1 MLHGV
6 RSLYTYISSIRKF
19 GTYFAEKRSSHADLI
34 ATLRQAR
41 IPLPVDKYLARS
53 AVVSLL
59 VAVGALLLS
68 ILICIP
74 LYTLFGAKV
83 FLLTIPVPLVFGGIA
98 YYLFSY
104 YPKFRSGEIAASIDR
119 SLPSAITYMY
129 ALSRGGLEL
138 VEIFESLA
146 GQRHVYGGVA
156 DHVGYVVRDI
166 RYLNIDIIKA
176 LRDAS
181 ERSPSRNM
189 RDFLD
194 GLVMVIDSGGSLTEY
209 FKIKSSYYYK
219 QAGADQE
226 KYLNTLGMIAE
237 GYITVF
243 VAGPLFMMT
252 ILVVVGMIDST
263 SIILLKA
270 LIYGLIPGATLL
282 CVLLLSTMAG
292 SREEAYHIP
301 AATKKSN
308 VFEGVG
314 VRPAEV
320 VEDALFTRLETAEKI
335 KKYKNFFKTPVKAFF
350 ENPVYAL
357 YLTAPAAIIYV
368 IIAIY
373 MKGYLSIG
381 PIIATLS
388 GAAGA
393 ASGTQVLEF
402 PSLSVLDDVV
412 VFGMF
417 VLLVPFTFFYESR
430 VRRIKN
436 MEREMPEFLRR
447 LASMNEAGLTLTSSI
462 QASLRSK
469 LGVLDSEIRRMWR
482 DIEWGASTSVAMTRF
497 EERVRTAM
505 ISRTITLIIKANEAV
520 SDIRQVLRIAAADSE
535 ASHRLKKD
543 RLGNMTEYVMIV
555 YLSFF
560 VFLFIVYVLAAHFV
574 SMVPTGDA
582 SENLS
587 QGMEMLAGYDVEN
600 YILLMFHATLI
611 QGFCSGLVG
620 GAMGEGN
627 VHSGFKHSIIMVAIA
642 YVTFKLLGM
651 A

>member
-1 MLHGV
+1 MLHGA

-19 GTYFAEKRSSHADLI
+19 GTYFAEKRSSHADLMS
-34 ATLRQAR
+34 ALRQAR

-68 ILICIP
+68 VLICIP

-83 FLLTIPVPLVFGGIA
+83 FLLTIPVPLVAGGIA

-104 YPKFRSGEIAASIDR
+104 YPTFRSGEIAASIDR

-138 VEIFESLA
+138 VEILESLA

-176 LRDAS
+176 LHNAS

-243 VAGPLFMMT
+243 VAGPLFLMT
-252 ILVVVGMIDST
+252 ILVVVGMIDSS
-263 SIILLKA
+263 SIILLNA

-292 SREEAYHIP
+292 SREEAYHVP
-301 AATKKSN
+301 AVTKKSN

-335 KKYKNFFKTPVKAFF
+335 KKYKKFFKNPVKTFF

-357 YLTAPAAIIYV
+357 YITVPVAFIYFIV
-368 IIAIY
+368 AIY

-381 PIIATLS
+381 PIIAALS

-393 ASGTQVLEF
+393 ASGTPIEF

-462 QASLRSK
+462 KASLKSK

-520 SDIRQVLRIAAADSE
+520 SDIRQVLQIAAADSE
-535 ASHRLKKD
+535 ASYRLKKD

-555 YLSFF
+555 YLAFF

-574 SMVPTGDA
+574 SMVPAGDA

-587 QGMEMLAGYDVEN
+587 QGMEMLANYDPEK

-627 VHSGFKHSIIMVAIA
+627 IYSGFKHSIIMVAIA
-642 YVTFKLLGM
+642 YVTFRLLGL

>member
-1 MLHGV
+1 M

-19 GTYFAEKRSSHADLI
+19 GTYFAEKRGSHGDFI
-34 ATLRQAR
+34 TVLRQAR
-41 IPLPVDKYLARS
+41 IPVPVDKYLARS

-59 VAVGALLLS
+59 VAIGALLLS
-68 ILICIP
+68 VLICIP

-83 FLLTIPVPLVFGGIA
+83 FLLTIPVPLVFGGIT

-138 VEIFESLA
+138 VEILESLA

-176 LRDAS
+176 LHDAS

-194 GLVMVIDSGGSLTEY
+194 GLIMVIDSGGSLTEY

-252 ILVVVGMIDST
+252 ILVVIGMIDSS
-263 SIILLKA
+263 SIILLNA

-292 SREEAYHIP
+292 SREESYHAP
-301 AATKKSN
+301 TTTKKSD
-308 VFEGVG
+308 VFEGVR
-314 VRPAEV
+314 VKPAEV
-320 VEDALFTRLETAEKI
+320 IEDALFTRLETAEKI
-335 KKYKNFFKTPVKAFF
+335 KKYKKFFRNPVKTFF

-357 YLTAPAAIIYV
+357 YIAVPVALIYAIIS
-368 IIAIY
+368 IY
-373 MKGYLSIG
+373 MKGYLSVG

-388 GAAGA
+388 GTAGA
-393 ASGTQVLEF
+393 VSGARMEF
-402 PSLSVLDDVV
+402 PSVSVLDDVV

-462 QASLRSK
+462 KASLKSK
-469 LGVLDSEIRRMWR
+469 IGVLDSEIRRMWR

-520 SDIRQVLRIAAADSE
+520 SDIRQVLQIAAADSE
-535 ASHRLKKD
+535 ASYRLKKD

-560 VFLFIVYVLAAHFV
+560 VFLFIVYVLAANFV
-574 SMVPTGDA
+574 GMVPTGDA

-587 QGMEMLAGYDVEN
+587 QGMEMLAGYDAEK

-627 VHSGFKHSIIMVAIA
+627 VYSGFKHSIIMVAIA
-642 YVTFKLLGM
+642 YATFRLLGL

>member
-1 MLHGV
+1 MLHGA

-19 GTYFAEKRSSHADLI
+19 GTYFAERRSSYADLI
-34 ATLRQAR
+34 ATLRKAR
-41 IPLPVDKYLARS
+41 IPIPVDKYLARS

-59 VAVGALLLS
+59 VAAGALLLS
-68 ILICIP
+68 VLICIP

-83 FLLTIPVPLVFGGIA
+83 FLLAIPVPLVFGGIA

-104 YPKFRSGEIAASIDR
+104 YPKFRSDEIAASIDR

-138 VEIFESLA
+138 IEVLESLA

-156 DHVGYVVRDI
+156 DHVGYIVRDI

-176 LRDAS
+176 LHDAS

-209 FKIKSSYYYK
+209 FKIKSSYYYER
-219 QAGADQE
+219 AGADQE
-226 KYLNTLGMIAE
+226 KYLNSLGMIAE

-252 ILVVVGMIDST
+252 ILVVVGMIDSS
-263 SIILLKA
+263 SIILLNA
-270 LIYGLIPGATLL
+270 LVYGLIPGATIL
-282 CVLLLSTMAG
+282 CVILLSTMAG

-301 AATKKSN
+301 AVTKKSN
-308 VFEGVG
+308 VFEGIE

-320 VEDALFTRLETAEKI
+320 AEDELFTRLETAEKI
-335 KKYKNFFKTPVKAFF
+335 QKYKKFFKNPVKAFF

-357 YLTAPAAIIYV
+357 YITVPAALIYSIMAV
-368 IIAIY
+368 Y
-373 MKGYLSIG
+373 MKGHLSIG
-381 PIIATLS
+381 PIIAVLS

-393 ASGTQVLEF
+393 ASGTQALEF
-402 PSLSVLDDVV
+402 PSISVLDDVA

-417 VLLVPFTFFYESR
+417 ILLVPFTFFYESR

-462 QASLRSK
+462 KASLRSK

-497 EERVRTAM
+497 EVRVRTAM

-520 SDIRQVLRIAAADSE
+520 SDIRQVLQIAAADSE
-535 ASHRLKKD
+535 ASYRLKKD

-587 QGMEMLAGYDVEN
+587 QGMEMLAQYDAEK

-627 VHSGFKHSIIMVAIA
+627 AYSGFKHSIIMVAIA
-642 YVTFKLLGM
+642 YATFTLLGL

>member
-1 MLHGV
+1 
-6 RSLYTYISSIRKF
+6 
-19 GTYFAEKRSSHADLI
+19 
-34 ATLRQAR
+34 
-41 IPLPVDKYLARS
+41 
-53 AVVSLL
+53 
-59 VAVGALLLS
+59 
-68 ILICIP
+68 
-74 LYTLFGAKV
+74 
-83 FLLTIPVPLVFGGIA
+83 
-98 YYLFSY
+98 
-104 YPKFRSGEIAASIDR
+104 
-119 SLPSAITYMY
+119 
-129 ALSRGGLEL
+129 
-138 VEIFESLA
+138 
-146 GQRHVYGGVA
+146 
-156 DHVGYVVRDI
+156 
-166 RYLNIDIIKA
+166 
-176 LRDAS
+176 
-181 ERSPSRNM
+181 M

-243 VAGPLFMMT
+243 VAGPLFLMT
-252 ILVVVGMIDST
+252 ILVVVGMIDSS
-263 SIILLKA
+263 SIILLNA

-292 SREEAYHIP
+292 SREEAYQVP
-301 AATKKSN
+301 AATTKSN

-314 VRPAEV
+314 VKPAEI

-335 KKYKNFFKTPVKAFF
+335 KKYKKFFKNPVKTFF

-357 YLTAPAAIIYV
+357 YITVPAALIYV
-368 IIAIY
+368 VIAIY

-388 GAAGA
+388 GATGA
-393 ASGTQVLEF
+393 ASGAQLEF
-402 PSLSVLDDVV
+402 PSMSVLDDVV

-430 VRRIKN
+430 ARRIKN

-462 QASLRSK
+462 KASLRSK

-520 SDIRQVLRIAAADSE
+520 SDIRQVLQIAAADSE
-535 ASHRLKKD
+535 ASYRLKMD

-555 YLSFF
+555 YLAFF
-560 VFLFIVYVLAAHFV
+560 IFLFIVYVLAAQFV

-587 QGMEMLAGYDVEN
+587 QGMEMLAQYDAEK

-620 GAMGEGN
+620 GTMGEGN
-627 VHSGFKHSIIMVAIA
+627 VYSGFKHSIIMVAIA
-642 YVTFKLLGM
+642 YVTFRLLGL

>member
-34 ATLRQAR
+34 AALRQAR
-41 IPLPVDKYLARS
+41 IPIPVDKYLARS

-68 ILICIP
+68 VLICIP

-83 FLLTIPVPLVFGGIA
+83 FLLAIPVPLVFGGIA

-138 VEIFESLA
+138 VEILESLA
-146 GQRHVYGGVA
+146 RQRHVYGGVA

-176 LRDAS
+176 LHDAS

-243 VAGPLFMMT
+243 VAGPLFLMT
-252 ILVVVGMIDST
+252 ILVVVGMIDSS
-263 SIILLKA
+263 SIILLNA

-292 SREEAYHIP
+292 SREEAYQVP
-301 AATKKSN
+301 AATTKSN

-314 VRPAEV
+314 VKPAEI

-335 KKYKNFFKTPVKAFF
+335 KKYKKFFKNPVKTFF

-357 YLTAPAAIIYV
+357 YITVPAALIYV
-368 IIAIY
+368 VIAIY

-388 GAAGA
+388 GATGA
-393 ASGTQVLEF
+393 ASGAQLEF
-402 PSLSVLDDVV
+402 PSMSVLDDVV

-430 VRRIKN
+430 ARRIKN

-462 QASLRSK
+462 KASLRSK

-520 SDIRQVLRIAAADSE
+520 SDIRQVLQIAAADSE
-535 ASHRLKKD
+535 ASYRLKMD

-555 YLSFF
+555 YLAFF
-560 VFLFIVYVLAAHFV
+560 IFLFIVYVLAAQFV

-587 QGMEMLAGYDVEN
+587 QGMEMLAQYDAEK

-620 GAMGEGN
+620 GTMGEGN
-627 VHSGFKHSIIMVAIA
+627 VYSGFKHSIIMVAIA
-642 YVTFKLLGM
+642 YVTFRLLGL

>member
-1 MLHGV
+1 M
-6 RSLYTYISSIRKF
+6 S
-19 GTYFAEKRSSHADLI
+19 A
-34 ATLRQAR
+34 LRQAR

-68 ILICIP
+68 VLICIP

-83 FLLTIPVPLVFGGIA
+83 FLLTIPVPLVAGGIA

-104 YPKFRSGEIAASIDR
+104 YPTFRSGEIAASIDR

-138 VEIFESLA
+138 VEILESLA

-176 LRDAS
+176 LHNAS

-243 VAGPLFMMT
+243 VAGPLFLMT
-252 ILVVVGMIDST
+252 ILVVVGMIDSS
-263 SIILLKA
+263 SIILLNA

-292 SREEAYHIP
+292 SREEAYHVP
-301 AATKKSN
+301 AVTKKSN

-335 KKYKNFFKTPVKAFF
+335 KKYKKFFKNPVKTFF

-357 YLTAPAAIIYV
+357 YITVPVAFIYFIV
-368 IIAIY
+368 AIY

-381 PIIATLS
+381 PIIAALS

-393 ASGTQVLEF
+393 ASGTPIEF

-462 QASLRSK
+462 KASLKSK

-520 SDIRQVLRIAAADSE
+520 SDIRQVLQIAAADSE
-535 ASHRLKKD
+535 ASYRLKKD

-555 YLSFF
+555 YLAFF

-574 SMVPTGDA
+574 SMVPAGDA

-587 QGMEMLAGYDVEN
+587 QGMEMLANYDPEK

-627 VHSGFKHSIIMVAIA
+627 IYSGFKHSIIMVAIA
-642 YVTFKLLGM
+642 YVTFRLLGL

>member
-1 MLHGV
+1 MLHGA

-19 GTYFAEKRSSHADLI
+19 GTYFAEKRSSHADLM
-34 ATLRQAR
+34 AALRQAR

-68 ILICIP
+68 VLICIP

-83 FLLTIPVPLVFGGIA
+83 FLLTIPVPLVAGGIA

-104 YPKFRSGEIAASIDR
+104 YPTFRSGEIAASIDR

-138 VEIFESLA
+138 VEILESLA

-176 LRDAS
+176 LHNAS

-243 VAGPLFMMT
+243 VAGPLFLMT
-252 ILVVVGMIDST
+252 ILVVVGMIDSS
-263 SIILLKA
+263 SIILLNA

-292 SREEAYHIP
+292 SREEAYHVP
-301 AATKKSN
+301 AVTKKSN

-335 KKYKNFFKTPVKAFF
+335 KKYKKFFKNPVKTFF
-350 ENPVYAL
+350 ENPAYAL
-357 YLTAPAAIIYV
+357 YIAVPAAFIYF

-393 ASGTQVLEF
+393 ASGTPIEF
-402 PSLSVLDDVV
+402 PSMSVLDDVV

-462 QASLRSK
+462 KASLKSK

-482 DIEWGASTSVAMTRF
+482 DIEWGASTSIAMTRF

-520 SDIRQVLRIAAADSE
+520 SDIRQVLQIAAADSE
-535 ASHRLKKD
+535 ASYRLKKD

-555 YLSFF
+555 YLAFF

-574 SMVPTGDA
+574 SMVPAGDA

-587 QGMEMLAGYDVEN
+587 QGMEMLANYDPEK

-627 VHSGFKHSIIMVAIA
+627 IYSGFKHSIIMVAIA
-642 YVTFKLLGM
+642 YATFRLLGL

>member
-1 MLHGV
+1 MLHGA
-6 RSLYTYISSIRKF
+6 RSLYTYTSSIRKF
-19 GTYFAEKRSSHADLI
+19 GTYFAERRSSYADLI
-34 ATLRQAR
+34 ATLRKAR

-53 AVVSLL
+53 AVISLL
-59 VAVGALLLS
+59 VATGALLLS
-68 ILICIP
+68 VLICIP
-74 LYTLFGAKV
+74 LYTFFGAKV
-83 FLLTIPVPLVFGGIA
+83 FLLAIPVPLVFGGIA

-104 YPKFRSGEIAASIDR
+104 YPKFRSDEIAASIDR

-138 VEIFESLA
+138 VEILESLA

-166 RYLNIDIIKA
+166 RYLNIDIINA

-209 FKIKSSYYYK
+209 FKIKAAYYYER
-219 QAGADQE
+219 AGADQE
-226 KYLNTLGMIAE
+226 KYLNSLGMIAE

-243 VAGPLFMMT
+243 VAGPLFLMT
-252 ILVVVGMIDST
+252 ILVVVGMIDS
-263 SIILLKA
+263 SSILLLNA
-270 LIYGLIPGATLL
+270 LIYGLIPGATIL
-282 CVLLLSTMAG
+282 CVVLLSTMAG
-292 SREEAYHIP
+292 SREESYHVP
-301 AATKKSN
+301 TTTKKLN
-308 VFEGVG
+308 VFEGVE
-314 VRPAEV
+314 VRHADVAED
-320 VEDALFTRLETAEKI
+320 ELFTQLGTAEKI
-335 KKYKNFFKTPVKAFF
+335 QKYKKFFKNPVKSFF
-350 ENPVYAL
+350 ENPIYAL
-357 YLTAPAAIIYV
+357 YVTVPAAFIYF
-368 IIAIY
+368 IIAVY
-373 MKGYLSIG
+373 MKGYLKIG
-381 PIIATLS
+381 PIIGTLS
-388 GAAGA
+388 GATGA
-393 ASGTQVLEF
+393 ASGAYAMEF
-402 PSLSVLDDVV
+402 PSLSVLDDVA

-417 VLLVPFTFFYESR
+417 VMLVPFTFFYESR

-462 QASLRSK
+462 KASLKSK
-469 LGVLDSEIRRMWR
+469 LGVLDSEVMRMWR
-482 DIEWGASTSVAMTRF
+482 DIEWGASTSVAMARF
-497 EERVRTAM
+497 EARVRTAM
-505 ISRTITLIIKANEAV
+505 ISRTITLIMKANEAV
-520 SDIRQVLRIAAADSE
+520 SDIRQVLQIAAADSE
-535 ASHRLKKD
+535 ASYRLKKD

-560 VFLFIVYVLAAHFV
+560 VFLFIVYVLAANFV
-574 SMVPTGDA
+574 GMVPTGDA

-587 QGMEMLAGYDVEN
+587 QGMEMLADYDADK

-627 VHSGFKHSIIMVAIA
+627 AYSGFKHSIIMVAIA
-642 YVTFKLLGM
+642 YATFTLLGL

>member
-1 MLHGV
+1 MLHGA

-34 ATLRQAR
+34 AALRQAR
-41 IPLPVDKYLARS
+41 IPIPVDKYLARS

-68 ILICIP
+68 VLICIP

-83 FLLTIPVPLVFGGIA
+83 FLLAIPVPLVFGGIA

-138 VEIFESLA
+138 VEILESLA

-176 LRDAS
+176 LHDAS

-243 VAGPLFMMT
+243 VAGPLFLMT
-252 ILVVVGMIDST
+252 ILVVVGMIDSS
-263 SIILLKA
+263 SIILLNA

-292 SREEAYHIP
+292 SREEAYQVP
-301 AATKKSN
+301 AATKGSN

-314 VRPAEV
+314 VKPAEI

-335 KKYKNFFKTPVKAFF
+335 KKYKKFFKNPVKTFF

-357 YLTAPAAIIYV
+357 YITVPAALIYV
-368 IIAIY
+368 VIAIY

-388 GAAGA
+388 GATGA
-393 ASGTQVLEF
+393 ASGARLEF
-402 PSLSVLDDVV
+402 PSMSVLDDVV

-462 QASLRSK
+462 KASLRSK

-520 SDIRQVLRIAAADSE
+520 SDIRQVLQIAAADSE
-535 ASHRLKKD
+535 ASYRLKKD

-555 YLSFF
+555 YLAFF

-587 QGMEMLAGYDVEN
+587 QGMEMLAQYDAEK

-627 VHSGFKHSIIMVAIA
+627 VYSGFKHSIIMVAIA
-642 YVTFKLLGM
+642 YATFKLLGM

>member
-34 ATLRQAR
+34 AALRQAR
-41 IPLPVDKYLARS
+41 IPIPVDKYLARS

-59 VAVGALLLS
+59 VAVGALLLAV
-68 ILICIP
+68 LICIP

-83 FLLTIPVPLVFGGIA
+83 FLLAIPVPLVFGGIA

-138 VEIFESLA
+138 VEILESLA
-146 GQRHVYGGVA
+146 RQRHVYGGVA

-176 LRDAS
+176 LHDAS

-243 VAGPLFMMT
+243 VAGPLFLMT
-252 ILVVVGMIDST
+252 ILVVVGMIDSS
-263 SIILLKA
+263 SIILLNA

-292 SREEAYHIP
+292 SREEAYQVP
-301 AATKKSN
+301 AATTKSN

-314 VRPAEV
+314 VKPAEI

-335 KKYKNFFKTPVKAFF
+335 KKYKKFFKNPVKTFF

-357 YLTAPAAIIYV
+357 YITVPAALIYV
-368 IIAIY
+368 VIAIY

-388 GAAGA
+388 GATGA
-393 ASGTQVLEF
+393 ASGAQLEF
-402 PSLSVLDDVV
+402 PSMSVLDDVV

-430 VRRIKN
+430 ARRIKN

-462 QASLRSK
+462 KASLRSK

-520 SDIRQVLRIAAADSE
+520 SDIRQVLQIAAADSE
-535 ASHRLKKD
+535 ASYRLKMD

-555 YLSFF
+555 YLAFF
-560 VFLFIVYVLAAHFV
+560 IFLFIVYVLAAQFV

-587 QGMEMLAGYDVEN
+587 QGMEMLAQYDAEK

-620 GAMGEGN
+620 GTMGEGN
-627 VHSGFKHSIIMVAIA
+627 VYSGFKHSIIMVAIA
-642 YVTFKLLGM
+642 YVTFRLLGL

>member
-1 MLHGV
+1 MLHGA

-34 ATLRQAR
+34 AALRQAR

-68 ILICIP
+68 VLICIP

-83 FLLTIPVPLVFGGIA
+83 FLLAIPVPLVFGGIA

-138 VEIFESLA
+138 VEILESLA

-176 LRDAS
+176 LHDAS

-209 FKIKSSYYYK
+209 FKIKSSYYYE

-226 KYLNTLGMIAE
+226 NYLNTLGMIAE

-243 VAGPLFMMT
+243 VAGPLFLMT

-263 SIILLKA
+263 SIILLNA
-270 LIYGLIPGATLL
+270 LVYGMIPGATLL

-292 SREEAYHIP
+292 SREEAYQAPTVI
-301 AATKKSN
+301 KKSN

-320 VEDALFTRLETAEKI
+320 VEDALFTRLETAENI
-335 KKYKNFFKTPVKAFF
+335 KKYKKFFKNPVKAFF
-350 ENPVYAL
+350 ENPIYAL
-357 YLTAPAAIIYV
+357 YLTVPVALIYA

-393 ASGTQVLEF
+393 ASGTRMEF
-402 PSLSVLDDVV
+402 PSLSVLDDVA

-520 SDIRQVLRIAAADSE
+520 SDIRQVLQIAAADSE
-535 ASHRLKKD
+535 ASYRLKKD

-587 QGMEMLAGYDVEN
+587 QGMEMLAGYDAEK

-627 VHSGFKHSIIMVAIA
+627 AYAGFKHSIIMVAIA
-642 YVTFKLLGM
+642 YATFRLLGL

>member
-1 MLHGV
+1 MLHGA
-6 RSLYTYISSIRKF
+6 RSLYTYLSSIRKF
-19 GTYFAEKRSSHADLI
+19 GTSFAEKRSSHAELI
-34 ATLRQAR
+34 AALRQAR
-41 IPLPVDKYLARS
+41 IPIPVDKYLARS

-68 ILICIP
+68 VLICIP

-83 FLLTIPVPLVFGGIA
+83 FLLAIPVPLVFGGIA

-104 YPKFRSGEIAASIDR
+104 YPTFRSGEIAASIDR

-138 VEIFESLA
+138 VEILESLA

-176 LRDAS
+176 LHDAS

-243 VAGPLFMMT
+243 VAGPLFLMT
-252 ILVVVGMIDST
+252 ILVVVGMIDSS
-263 SIILLKA
+263 SIILLNA

-292 SREEAYHIP
+292 SREEAYQVP
-301 AATKKSN
+301 AATKGSN

-314 VRPAEV
+314 VKPAEI

-335 KKYKNFFKTPVKAFF
+335 KKYKKFFKNPVKTFF

-357 YLTAPAAIIYV
+357 YITVPAALIYV
-368 IIAIY
+368 VIAIY

-388 GAAGA
+388 GATGA
-393 ASGTQVLEF
+393 ASGARLEF
-402 PSLSVLDDVV
+402 PSMSVLDDVV

-462 QASLRSK
+462 KASLRSK
-469 LGVLDSEIRRMWR
+469 LGVLDSEVRRMWR

-520 SDIRQVLRIAAADSE
+520 SDIRQVLQIAAADSE
-535 ASHRLKKD
+535 ASYRLKKD

-555 YLSFF
+555 YLAFF
-560 VFLFIVYVLAAHFV
+560 IFLFIVYVLAAQFV

-587 QGMEMLAGYDVEN
+587 QGMEMLAQYDAEK

-627 VHSGFKHSIIMVAIA
+627 IYSGFKHSIIMVAIA
-642 YVTFKLLGM
+642 YATFKLLGM

>member
-1 MLHGV
+1 MLHGA

-34 ATLRQAR
+34 AALRQAR
-41 IPLPVDKYLARS
+41 IPIPVDKYLARS
-53 AVVSLL
+53 AVVSLM

-68 ILICIP
+68 VLICIP

-83 FLLTIPVPLVFGGIA
+83 FLLAIPVPLVFGGIA
-98 YYLFSY
+98 YYLFNY

-138 VEIFESLA
+138 VEILESLA

-176 LRDAS
+176 LHDAS

-209 FKIKSSYYYK
+209 FKIKSSYYYQ

-243 VAGPLFMMT
+243 VAGPLFLMT
-252 ILVVVGMIDST
+252 ILVVVGMIDSS
-263 SIILLKA
+263 SIILLNA
-270 LIYGLIPGATLL
+270 LIYGMIPGATLL

-292 SREEAYHIP
+292 SREEVYQAP
-301 AATKKSN
+301 AVTKKSN

-320 VEDALFTRLETAEKI
+320 AEDALFTRLETAENI
-335 KKYKNFFKTPVKAFF
+335 KKYKKFFKNPVKAFF
-350 ENPVYAL
+350 ENPIYAL
-357 YLTAPAAIIYV
+357 YLTIPVSLIYI

-388 GAAGA
+388 GAASA
-393 ASGTQVLEF
+393 ASGTQMEF

-462 QASLRSK
+462 KASLKSK
-469 LGVLDSEIRRMWR
+469 LGVLDSEIGRMWR

-520 SDIRQVLRIAAADSE
+520 SDIRQVLQIAAADSE
-535 ASHRLKKD
+535 ASYRLKKD

-555 YLSFF
+555 YLAFF
-560 VFLFIVYVLAAHFV
+560 IFLFIVYVLAAQFV

-587 QGMEMLAGYDVEN
+587 QGMEMLAAYDAEK

-627 VHSGFKHSIIMVAIA
+627 AYSGFKHSIIMVAIA
-642 YVTFKLLGM
+642 YVTFRLLGL